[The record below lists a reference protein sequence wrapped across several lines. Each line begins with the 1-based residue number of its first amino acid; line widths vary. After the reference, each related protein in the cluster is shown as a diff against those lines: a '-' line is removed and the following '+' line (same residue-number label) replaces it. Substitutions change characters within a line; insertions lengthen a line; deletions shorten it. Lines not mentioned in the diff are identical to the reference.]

1 MTRAK
6 RIQST
11 PALEGNH
18 HSSGNQDPL
27 TERRIMEIAD
37 MVNGGAQRATCVKY
51 MMDEWGFKDIS
62 QPSKIFNAA
71 IRYLMPDDPEEYREQ
86 MIAKN
91 FSRLEKIIEQSM
103 KDRNYRVAREAIAET
118 NKMLGLT
125 GSKINIGQESPDGN
139 KQIIQISFD

>member
-6 RIQST
+6 REQLT

-18 HSSGNQDPL
+18 HSPHNQDSL
-27 TERRIMEIAD
+27 TERRIMQIAE
-37 MVNGGAQRATCVKY
+37 MVNNGAQRTTCVKY

-71 IRYLMPDDPEEYREQ
+71 IRYLMPDDPQEYREQ

-103 KDRNYRVAREAIAET
+103 KDKNYRVAREAIAET
-118 NKMLGLT
+118 NKMLGL
-125 GSKINIGQESPDGN
+125 GGNKIQIGQEQADGT
-139 KQIIQISFD
+139 KQMIQISFD